1 MTAAANSSKFW
12 SQLKEA
18 AVIVNGGIIL
28 FGGLNLYRNNEK
40 FYEEIAMPMFRVF
53 SPETAHNISLKLI
66 KYNITPKP
74 QAPDPPSLKTQV
86 WGKTFTS
93 IVGLAA
99 GYDKQGEAVD
109 GLFRMGFGFVEVGS
123 VTPEPQP
130 GNPKPRVFRLTED
143 RAVINRFGFNSEGH
157 EEVFKRLNKRNI
169 EETPTGYPHT
179 YLGEERNMLNIGFW
193 TETED
198 NSDKLLE
205 RQWIKVVK
213 GNRHY
218 RRKGNGVLG
227 INLGKNKTTDNAV
240 EDYVKGVRKF
250 GSIADY
256 LVINVSSPN
265 TPGLR
270 DMQRQDELARLLDRV
285 IEERNRLTVFPKP
298 PLLIKIAPDLSD
310 EEKKDIA
317 KVISKQKNKVD
328 GLIISNTTVDRPDTL
343 VSKNKIETGGLSGAP
358 LKEKSLQTIRD
369 MYSLTN
375 GQVPIIGVGGVSN
388 GQDAYSKV
396 KAGASLI
403 QLYTALIYQGPP
415 VIGKIKRELDELLRQ
430 DGYSHISE
438 AVVHGG
444 LSVFFYLFNNDEQI
458 TLFND
463 IMPSVVPKQYFMT
476 SL

>member
-86 WGKTFTS
+86 WGKTFPS

-169 EETPTGYPHT
+169 EETPTG
-179 YLGEERNMLNIGFW
+179 
-193 TETED
+193 
-198 NSDKLLE
+198 
-205 RQWIKVVK
+205 
-213 GNRHY
+213 
-218 RRKGNGVLG
+218 NGVLG

-256 LVINVSSPN
+256 LVINISSPN
-265 TPGLR
+265 TPRLR

-328 GLIISNTTVDRPDTL
+328 GLIVSNTTVDRPDTL
-343 VSKNKIETGGLSGAP
+343 VSKNKVETGGLSGAP
-358 LKEKSLQTIRD
+358 LKEKSLQTVRD

-388 GQDAYSKV
+388 GQDAYNKV

-438 AVVHGG
+438 AVGAD
-444 LSVFFYLFNNDEQI
+444 LKSE
-458 TLFND
+458 
-463 IMPSVVPKQYFMT
+463 K
-476 SL
+476 SLH